1 MIFIHTVSIVMA
13 LAVPLMYC
21 VNMLQDMM
29 CTVELA
35 TVRGRPVAVC

>member
-21 VNMLQDMM
+21 VNMHMLHQLEQNLMR
-29 CTVELA
+29 V
-35 TVRGRPVAVC
+35 VAIAIN

>member
-21 VNMLQDMM
+21 VNMLQVHIHVQFK
-29 CTVELA
+29 TVSSLNPK
-35 TVRGRPVAVC
+35 V